1 MTLNASVHAKPYLFL
16 EARIDIMSGI
26 DIIDVLEQMLHGCLK
41 FVS

>member
-16 EARIDIMSGI
+16 EAKVDIVSLI
-26 DIIDVLEQMLHGCLK
+26 EIIEALEQMLHGCLK